1 MVQWKH
7 DMYSTMCPQLENY
20 NDNKFDGSPQ
30 IGIFLVLC
38 KILGIDIIYKIKM
51 GYCSSNDSD
60 CILN

>member
-1 MVQWKH
+1 
-7 DMYSTMCPQLENY
+7 MYSTMCPQLENY

-38 KILGIDIIYKIKM
+38 NILGIDIIYKIKM
-51 GYCSSNDSD
+51 DYCSSNDSD